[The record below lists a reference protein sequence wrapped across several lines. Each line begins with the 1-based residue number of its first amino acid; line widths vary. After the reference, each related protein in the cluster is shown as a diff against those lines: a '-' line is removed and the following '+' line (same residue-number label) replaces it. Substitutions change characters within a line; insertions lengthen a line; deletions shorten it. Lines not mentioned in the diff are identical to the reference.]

1 MTIRIWT
8 AVAMIGVLLIGTV
21 AQAQT
26 SPDPTPAT
34 VEVTAV
40 SLETVAMAMDRGDMA
55 ALREA
60 ASDRSLIDQLRAT
73 DPDTLIAFQL
83 ALARAYADANLSDDA
98 VAAYVQA
105 LISILQFK
113 GQGDISMAEPME
125 AVARLTTDPAKK
137 ADWLLR
143 AYDIRE
149 SVLGANNPNLRT
161 YRAELDLARRA
172 AGLNPLGTRA
182 APADG
187 PSNFDLVNV
196 YYATHRTRTGR
207 STPSGMFGGERG
219 ELNFGVS
226 EVSVPRDR
234 APGSIPR
241 PSVWTLEF
249 RPDPNR
255 HMILNSVT
263 PMSDREAF
271 FSRVRSVV
279 GETER
284 KEVFV
289 FIHGYNTSFEGAAI
303 RTAQLAVDMNLD
315 GAPIL
320 YSWPSRASLLG
331 YQADTRTVADQ
342 VLLNDVADFLT
353 DVANRT
359 GAERVHLVAHSMGNR
374 VLERALDVIAART
387 SGSQE
392 SGQAP
397 MFNEVVFAAADV
409 GVDEFEAVWPRIVG
423 TGRRFTLYASQRD
436 RALQI
441 SEQINRMRRVG
452 DARSIV
458 IRDGLQTVDTTSAS
472 GGLLGHDD
480 FAGSALAD
488 FRAVMWLSLAPD
500 RRCVLETAEAAGQRY
515 WAFGGGCPEQEFVED
530 TQTVRANGS
539 IEKALARLDDDAS
552 KAAALAR
559 EALIRKRQ
567 RLAAMF
573 GLTPSGAAPQP
584 TSRSLPPPSASP
596 ASTPAAT
603 PAPSG
608 RRSSG
613 RLRSGRAASGPSPH
627 FLTQS

>member
-1 MTIRIWT
+1 MRKQ
-8 AVAMIGVLLIGTV
+8 VSVLLVLMGVLLGAAPSLAQTPVGTPVAAATPVSLEAV
-21 AQAQT
+21 AQAM
-26 SPDPTPAT
+26 DAGDIAT
-34 VEVTAV
+34 
-40 SLETVAMAMDRGDMA
+40 
-55 ALREA
+55 LRA
-60 ASDRSLIDQLRAT
+60 ASNDQTLIDQLRAS
-73 DPDTLIAFQL
+73 DPDTLIAFHLSL
-83 ALARAYADANLSDDA
+83 AKAYADAGLNDDA

-105 LISILQFK
+105 LITILQFK

-137 ADWLLR
+137 ADWLLK

-149 SVLGANNPNLRT
+149 AVWGANNPNLAT
-161 YRAELDLARRA
+161 YRAELDTARRS

-196 YYATHRTRTGR
+196 YYATHRARTG
-207 STPSGMFGGERG
+207 SATPSGMFGGDRG
-219 ELNFGVS
+219 DLNFGVAQ
-226 EVSVPRDR
+226 VSVPRDR

-241 PSVWTLEF
+241 PSIWTLEF
-249 RPDPNR
+249 RPDPNK

-263 PMSDREAF
+263 PVTNRDAF
-271 FSRVRSVV
+271 FSRVHDVV
-279 GETER
+279 AATER

-289 FIHGYNTSFEGAAI
+289 FIHGYNTTFEGAAI

-331 YQADTRTVADQ
+331 YQADTRTVADPA
-342 VLLNDVADFLT
+342 LLTEVADFLT

-359 GAERVHLVAHSMGNR
+359 GATRVHLVAHSMGNR

-387 SGSQE
+387 Q
-392 SGQAP
+392 GQPP

-409 GVDEFEAVWPRIVG
+409 GVDEFEATWPRILN
-423 TGRRFTLYASQRD
+423 TGQRFTLYASQRD
-436 RALQI
+436 KALQI
-441 SEQINRMRRVG
+441 SQQVNQMQRVG
-452 DARSIV
+452 DARNIV

-500 RRCVLETAEAAGQRY
+500 RRCVLETAEAAGRRY
-515 WAFGGGCPEQEFVED
+515 WSFGGGCPEQEFVED
-530 TQTVRANGS
+530 TETVRADGS
-539 IEKALARLDDDAS
+539 IEKALARLDDDTS

-559 EALIRKRQ
+559 DVLILKRQ

-573 GLTPSGAAPQP
+573 GMVSPASPQP
-584 TSRSLPPPSASP
+584 SPVAASP
-596 ASTPAAT
+596 ASTPVAT

-608 RRSSG
+608 RRSSA
-613 RLRSGRAASGPSPH
+613 RPRSGRAASGRSPR
-627 FLTQS
+627 S

>member
-1 MTIRIWT
+1 MSGIRMRNRIWT
-8 AVAMIGVLLIGTV
+8 ALAVIGAVLVGSAAQSRTLPAQTPPATTAVVAVDPVSLEAV
-21 AQAQT
+21 AQAL
-26 SPDPTPAT
+26 DA
-34 VEVTAV
+34 
-40 SLETVAMAMDRGDMA
+40 GDFNT
-55 ALREA
+55 LRA
-60 ASDRSLIDQLRAT
+60 ASNDQTLLSQLRSE
-73 DPDTLIAFQL
+73 DPETLIAFHL
-83 ALARAYADANLSDDA
+83 ALAKAYAGEGLNDDA

-105 LISILQFK
+105 LIAILQFK

-125 AVARLTTDPAKK
+125 AVARLTADPAKK
-137 ADWLLR
+137 ADWLLK

-149 SVLGANNPNLRT
+149 AVWGANNPNLAT
-161 YRAELDLARRA
+161 YRAELDAARRS

-187 PSNFDLVNV
+187 PSNFDLINV
-196 YYATHRTRTGR
+196 YYATHRAPTGAIA
-207 STPSGMFGGERG
+207 PSGWFGGDRG
-219 ELNFGVS
+219 PLSFGVA

-249 RPDPNR
+249 RPDPNK

-263 PMSDREAF
+263 SVTDREAF
-271 FSRVRSVV
+271 FSRVHDVV
-279 GETER
+279 AATDR

-289 FIHGYNTSFEGAAI
+289 FVHGYNTTFEGAAI

-331 YQADTRTVADQ
+331 YQADTRTVADPA
-342 VLLNDVADFLT
+342 LLDEVADFLT
-353 DVANRT
+353 DVATRT
-359 GAERVHLVAHSMGNR
+359 GATRVHLVAHSMGNR
-374 VLERALDVIAART
+374 VLERALDRIAART
-387 SGSQE
+387 Q
-392 SGQAP
+392 GQPP
-397 MFNEVVFAAADV
+397 MFNEIVFAAADV
-409 GVDEFEAVWPRIVG
+409 GVDEFEATWPRILG
-423 TGRRFTLYASQRD
+423 TGQRFTLYASQRD

-441 SEQINRMRRVG
+441 SQQVNRMQRVG
-452 DARSIV
+452 DARNIV
-458 IRDGLQTVDTTSAS
+458 VRDGLQTVDTTSAS

-500 RRCVLETAEAAGQRY
+500 RRCVLETAQAAGGQRY
-515 WAFGGGCPEQEFVED
+515 WSFGGGCPEQEFVED
-530 TQTVRANGS
+530 TETVRADGS

-573 GLTPSGAAPQP
+573 GVV
-584 TSRSLPPPSASP
+584 SP
-596 ASTPAAT
+596 ASAQP
-603 PAPSG
+603 G
-608 RRSSG
+608 
-613 RLRSGRAASGPSPH
+613 
-627 FLTQS
+627 Q